1 MPVKWTAERDAKLQ
15 LLMEG
20 GVSMP
25 QAAKILETTRNAII
39 GRLHRLKVRSSFAH
53 AIPNHANR
61 KPRIKKP
68 GTVPDFPLVS
78 VPVPTSLW
86 VSLMDLN
93 ADGCKWIKGD
103 KPFFYCGVP
112 REGHRD
118 YCPYH
123 CSIAFRPD
131 TRPFKARSLRY

>member
-1 MPVKWTAERDAKLQ
+1 MPVKWTAERDEKLK
-15 LLMEG
+15 LLMDG

-39 GRLHRLKVRSSFAH
+39 GRLHRLKIRSSFAH
-53 AIPNHANR
+53 AVPNHSNR
-61 KPRIKKP
+61 KSRIKKP
-68 GTVPDFPLVS
+68 GTAPVTVPIPTS
-78 VPVPTSLW
+78 VDSLW
-86 VSLMDLN
+86 VSLMDLSF
-93 ADGCKWIKGD
+93 DGCKWIKGD

-123 CSIAFRPD
+123 CTIAFRPD